1 MARINVFTVVD
12 DCSTQY
18 IISSD
23 CGLCPNTFTTI
34 TCSVWSEYCTFEVRT
49 GICNDFLIGTSWT
62 IGLMAQLILDT
73 ENVNMSIILFAAITI
88 TVIIALLSVI
98 FAMVLIRSKKLKKSK
113 NGLISVSEPPVIDTE
128 RNVACEVIQL

>member
-1 MARINVFTVVD
+1 MME
-12 DCSTQY
+12 
-18 IISSD
+18 
-23 CGLCPNTFTTI
+23 G
-34 TCSVWSEYCTFEVRT
+34 EYCTFEVRT

-128 RNVACEVIQL
+128 RNVACEMIQL